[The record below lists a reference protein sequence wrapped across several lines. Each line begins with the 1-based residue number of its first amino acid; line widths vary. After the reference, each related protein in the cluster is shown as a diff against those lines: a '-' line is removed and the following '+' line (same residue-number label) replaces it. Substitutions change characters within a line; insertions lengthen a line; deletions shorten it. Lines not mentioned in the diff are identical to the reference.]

1 MKDTYLIYGTDYS
14 LIKREIDNIA
24 SGITDVVKYDLS
36 VDKIDELLDDASCI
50 SLFGDK
56 KVLVGENALFLT
68 GANTNVNHNLDY
80 LEKYVSETSHEN
92 IVIISVLS
100 EKLDERKKIVKTL
113 KKNVTVI
120 KKEVIDEK
128 DLAGFV
134 SSEFKAK
141 GYDID
146 YKTTKYFT
154 DYVGKNVDILISEIN
169 KMMIYKDTDKKIT
182 IEDINNIS
190 SKAFNDNVFDLCDA
204 IMKKNFKKIFSC
216 YNDLVSL
223 KEEPIKIIALIGNQ
237 FNLVYQVK
245 LLANEGKNSKDIASI
260 LAVHPYRVKL
270 ALETDYMLYELE
282 DVLKKLHEIDYSIKS
297 GKEDK
302 NTCLENFLL
311 HL

>member
-128 DLAGFV
+128 DLSGFV

-146 YKTTKYFT
+146 YKTAKYFT
-154 DYVGKNVDILISEIN
+154 DYVGKNVDILIAEIN
-169 KMMIYKDTDKKIT
+169 KMIIYKDTDKKIT

-223 KEEPIKIIALIGNQ
+223 KEEPIKIIALIGIQ

>member
-24 SGITDVVKYDLS
+24 YGITDVVKYDLS

-128 DLAGFV
+128 DLSGFV
-134 SSEFKAK
+134 SAEFKAK

-146 YKTTKYFT
+146 YKTAKYFT

-169 KMMIYKDTDKKIT
+169 KMIIYKDTDKKIT

>member
-128 DLAGFV
+128 DLSGFV

-146 YKTTKYFT
+146 YKTAKYFT
-154 DYVGKNVDILISEIN
+154 DYVGKNVDILIAEIN
-169 KMMIYKDTDKKIT
+169 KMIIYKDTDKKIT